1 MALTP
6 TLDTAAEAVSPKA
19 TAANNHKATRR
30 PATAK
35 ATAKLPTRVE
45 AMEVAVMPMV
55 VAVVPPI
62 TVPMVLPTIPTR

>member
-1 MALTP
+1 MALMP
-6 TLDTAAEAVSPKA
+6 TLDTAAEAVSHKA
-19 TAANNHKATRR
+19 TDSNHKATRR

-35 ATAKLPTRVE
+35 ATAKLPTRVA
-45 AMEVAVMPMV
+45 AMEVVAMPMV